1 MADQAWNRWPSLLA
15 LFEELPLS
23 SAMPELL
30 PRSRRSDSTV
40 VAASIK
46 DLAEFPDLLAGL
58 WLYVDDLQ
66 KSHEIS
72 QTLTGPIGAYWH
84 GIMHRREGDFSNSKY
99 WLRQARGIELPISGY
114 EPTRYVDQVEQAK
127 GSNPLDLLKIQRD
140 EWLGLFSYCASRAG
154 VKV

>member
-1 MADQAWNRWPSLLA
+1 MADQAWDRWPSLLA
-15 LFEELPLS
+15 LFVELPPS

-46 DLAEFPDLLAGL
+46 ELSKFPELVTGL
-58 WLYVDDLQ
+58 WLYVDDLPN
-66 KSHEIS
+66 SHEIS
-72 QTLTGPIGAYWH
+72 QSMTGPIGAYWH

-99 WLRQARGIELPISGY
+99 WLRQAGEIELPISEY
-114 EPTRYVDQVEQAK
+114 EPCRFVDQVQRAS
-127 GSNPLDLLKIQRD
+127 GLNPPELVRMQRD

-154 VKV
+154 VKI